1 MCCAMHPE
9 NMSWCVMPTDPSSK
23 WDQQD
28 PRLQAM
34 EASIEELNARI
45 ARLAIGL
52 GISLENEAELASL
65 MSQNH
70 AASTV
75 THERRSVLEL
85 SSVSEHKGP
94 DRRLAHKRQ
103 ELRGL
108 LVLRY
113 GVETRY
119 VDEVGVVAT
128 RQIMTEAA
136 AHLVRDG
143 FKPGADGI
151 NLDRLFK
158 ET

>member
-1 MCCAMHPE
+1 MSTKSQTE
-9 NMSWCVMPTDPSSK
+9 NEQLAK
-23 WDQQD
+23 
-28 PRLQAM
+28 RLLSM

-52 GISLENEAELASL
+52 GVSLETEAEIAHL
-65 MSQNH
+65 MSQKH
-70 AASTV
+70 PASSV
-75 THERRSVLEL
+75 THERRS
-85 SSVSEHKGP
+85 STQGGDTSHTNANP
-94 DRRLAHKRQ
+94 DRRVAHKRE

-119 VDEVGVVAT
+119 VDEVGVDAT
-128 RQIMTEAA
+128 RQIMTEAE
-136 AHLVRDG
+136 AHLVREG

-158 ET
+158 EK